1 MSERGLILALQRFHD
16 DPGFYELVKRDPQNT
31 LGIYDL
37 DEEQCDALID
47 AVVHDKHEDITQLA
61 HEVGM
66 NWQAP
71 RVSGVGALPDDDIAM
86 EAPTT
91 PAAGTPGPGG
101 TQAYDPGAAGSTD
114 TSARAPY

>member
-1 MSERGLILALQRFHD
+1 MSDRGLILALQRFHD
-16 DPGFYELVKRDPQNT
+16 DPGFYDRVKTDPQNT

-47 AVVHDKHEDITQLA
+47 AVVNDKHEEITQLA
-61 HEVGM
+61 QEVGM
-66 NWQAP
+66 DWQAP
-71 RVSGVGALPDDDIAM
+71 RVSGVGALSDEEIAV

-101 TQAYDPGAAGSTD
+101 VQTYNQPSQGTD
-114 TSARAPY
+114 TGARPSY